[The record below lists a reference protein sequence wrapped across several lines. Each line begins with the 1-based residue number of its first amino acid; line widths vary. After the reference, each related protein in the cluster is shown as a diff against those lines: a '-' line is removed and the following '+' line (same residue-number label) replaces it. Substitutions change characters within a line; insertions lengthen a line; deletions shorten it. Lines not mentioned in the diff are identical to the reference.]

1 MSKAKKRYEYKLN
14 LGKGVDGSPIRR
26 SFYST
31 RSLSDAK
38 RKAEEFRVQYE
49 MELCVKGSGCIK
61 PVKFSAWALSCLELY
76 KKPYVK
82 ANTYNGTYLAPVK
95 YHLNPYFGER
105 MLNEIRPIHIQQ
117 YINVAAKKY
126 APETLKKDMN
136 ALNLIFSTAVD
147 NQLCSRSPMT
157 KSIKLPRD
165 ETRVEKRAFTQEQ
178 YNMAYQFAKEWED
191 GLSIMVM
198 LETGVSRSELLGLRW
213 SDLDEENQCIQ
224 IREGLVV
231 YHSVEQD
238 KQVMEKS
245 GLKNK
250 FRRRSI
256 PITDDDLWERLL
268 QAPRTVTMGKRTILT
283 EEIFHSPEGKPYQPN
298 NWENRVFRR
307 FMRELRTIHPEI
319 PALSPHELRHTRAT
333 LWIAQ
338 GMDPYMAARLLG
350 HSDLKMLTKETA
362 R

>member
-1 MSKAKKRYEYKLN
+1 MAKRRANGEGNIRKRKDGRWEGRYTAGRDPETGKAIYKN
-14 LGKGVDGSPIRR
+14 VLGKTQAEVKEKLKQAIAASQQLDVHRVKTYTVESWLKLWYETYERPK
-26 SFYST
+26 
-31 RSLSDAK
+31 SD
-38 RKAEEFRVQYE
+38 
-49 MELCVKGSGCIK
+49 
-61 PVKFSAWALSCLELY
+61 
-76 KKPYVK
+76 
-82 ANTYNGTYLAPVK
+82 
-95 YHLNPYFGER
+95 
-105 MLNEIRPIHIQQ
+105 
-117 YINVAAKKY
+117 
-126 APETLKKDMN
+126 
-136 ALNLIFSTAVD
+136 FSTAVD